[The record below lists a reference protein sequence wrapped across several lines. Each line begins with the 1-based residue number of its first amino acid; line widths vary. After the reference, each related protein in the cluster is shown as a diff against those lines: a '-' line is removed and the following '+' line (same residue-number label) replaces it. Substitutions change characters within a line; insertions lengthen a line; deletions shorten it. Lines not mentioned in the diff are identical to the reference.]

1 MTKIV
6 KPELSYNLV
15 QVCKEVDDFMHVTY
29 SIVNEDNETIR
40 QFAEDDSE
48 RAYKIW
54 WSYLTRAE
62 RALWE
67 EYEMQCEVA
76 AECCEQDRAECLIG
90 NY

>member
-1 MTKIV
+1 MTKII

-15 QVCKEVDDFMHVTY
+15 QVCREVGDFMEVTY
-29 SIVNEDNETIR
+29 RITNEDNETIR

-48 RAYKIW
+48 RAYQIW
-54 WSYLTRAE
+54 WSYLSRAE
-62 RALWE
+62 RAIWE

-76 AECCEQDRAECLIG
+76 AECAVEDRWNMVG